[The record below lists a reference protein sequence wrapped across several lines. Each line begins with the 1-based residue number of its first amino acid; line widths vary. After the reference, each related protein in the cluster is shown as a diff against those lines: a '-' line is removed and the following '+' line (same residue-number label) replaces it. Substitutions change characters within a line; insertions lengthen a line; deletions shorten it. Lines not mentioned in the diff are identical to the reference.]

1 MTEEQRQEYLELK
14 VVADEETV
22 LDRDALE
29 QERSVVV
36 DMERNVVALQ
46 ARLEDMAAQE
56 EKLQA
61 EISEVRLACWHSIAQ
76 GTPI

>member
-76 GTPI
+76 GTSI